1 MGDALLDA
9 ASVLGLPGGS
19 APLRMPELG
28 PGARPRLHLAPRES
42 AGVHFEWRASGA
54 GGASPRGSLVV
65 SGYVSAAAEKRAKA
79 AGARPGAALL
89 SVNGVILG
97 DRDKGFIMQRMS
109 STLGV
114 ARQLGFGD
122 FPEAEAAPALRHST
136 SQQTLKTAPA
146 SPLAPKPASASSAP
160 RASNAGSA
168 ARGAAARRAAPPP
181 PRRRRGDADPGLGAA
196 LPRARRALR
205 ARRRRGAAAWLAVA
219 EAWRRRARS
228 CGAGSAP
235 SATPSASGAAPPR
248 ARAARVRRLREAMR
262 RCLGL
267 LSSRASSLRRWRDET
282 RRALALQ
289 RAARRWRAFLLDR
302 AAFRAM
308 VRRAALAAEVL
319 RRSARQRRRRRAWDA
334 WRTAYAEELRSD
346 RIKAALAARAA
357 AELLARLA
365 AQKAMEV
372 SEDEGIDAPSSEDTE
387 SVEEEPA
394 WTPPDRTC
402 VRCGHRGPGSGFALS
417 DDVCLAC
424 FGEEAARLA
433 RLREARRR
441 GPS

>member
-1 MGDALLDA
+1 MSRRPRARRPRRLDSVDGVDAPLSLASLERSDASPQRSVSHAMGDALLDA

-122 FPEAEAAPALRHST
+122 FPEAEPAPALRHST

-160 RASNAGSA
+160 RASNAG
-168 ARGAAARRAAPPP
+168 RY
-181 PRRRRGDADPGLGAA
+181 
-196 LPRARRALR
+196 
-205 ARRRRGAAAWLAVA
+205 
-219 EAWRRRARS
+219 
-228 CGAGSAP
+228 
-235 SATPSASGAAPPR
+235 T
-248 ARAARVRRLREAMR
+248 
-262 RCLGL
+262 
-267 LSSRASSLRRWRDET
+267 
-282 RRALALQ
+282 
-289 RAARRWRAFLLDR
+289 
-302 AAFRAM
+302 
-308 VRRAALAAEVL
+308 
-319 RRSARQRRRRRAWDA
+319 
-334 WRTAYAEELRSD
+334 
-346 RIKAALAARAA
+346 
-357 AELLARLA
+357 
-365 AQKAMEV
+365 
-372 SEDEGIDAPSSEDTE
+372 
-387 SVEEEPA
+387 
-394 WTPPDRTC
+394 
-402 VRCGHRGPGSGFALS
+402 
-417 DDVCLAC
+417 
-424 FGEEAARLA
+424 
-433 RLREARRR
+433 
-441 GPS
+441 